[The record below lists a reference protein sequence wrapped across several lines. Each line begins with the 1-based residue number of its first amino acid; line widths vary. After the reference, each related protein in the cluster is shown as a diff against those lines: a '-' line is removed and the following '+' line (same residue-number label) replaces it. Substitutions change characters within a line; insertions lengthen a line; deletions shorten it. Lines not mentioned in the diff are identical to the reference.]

1 MFKGIIQYFGDRT
14 YGRERVFNLIGIPLA
29 LIVVAGLVYLTVAAQ
44 KPDAK
49 SDNRPLA
56 PQSSSST
63 RLEPDELIRRLAE
76 TEQLENSLS
85 SGRTNIDAL
94 DAYRKLTWSNPES
107 ARAWGGLGRCLI
119 ASGDYREAVS
129 ALNRACELDLVN
141 PGYLADRARARR
153 AVRDLRGAIADY
165 TSALRLKPGD
175 PLISNRMLIV
185 AIEMKDDKLYQ
196 ARLASVE
203 LSTDPG
209 KNPMSVVARV
219 AGELKAGNTGGAKA
233 LLLRAPET
241 LTKEQINDLL
251 TDPVFST
258 KSGTEVIEAYRAA
271 PAPTPTD

>member
-1 MFKGIIQYFGDRT
+1 MFKRIVKYFRNRT
-14 YGRERVFNLIGIPLA
+14 YGRERFFNLIGIPLA
-29 LIVVAGLVYLTVAAQ
+29 LVIVSGLLYFTLATPR
-44 KPDAK
+44 PDDK
-49 SDNRPLA
+49 SDNRPLQT
-56 PQSSSST
+56 QSSPAT

-76 TEQLENSLS
+76 TEQLEKSLT

-94 DAYRKLTWSNPES
+94 DAYRKLAQSNPES

-119 ASGDYREAVS
+119 AIGDYREAVS

-141 PGYLADRARARR
+141 AGYLADRGHARR

-203 LSTDPG
+203 RSTDPG
-209 KNPMSVVARV
+209 KNPSSVVARV
-219 AGELKAGNTGGAKA
+219 AGELKAGNSEGAKT

-241 LTKEQINDLL
+241 LTKEQINELL

-258 KSGTEVIEAYRAA
+258 KSGTDVIEAYRAA
-271 PAPTPTD
+271 PAPTPQE